1 MRKKLYIGMLM
12 VALALVSGCSKNAG
26 QEKGEE
32 NKTEVTSE
40 KKSEKVTEK
49 ETEKVTEK
57 KEEAVVAEELII
69 KDGEKEIYGKIYKP
83 AKDGEYP
90 AIILSHG
97 YNGCNSDF
105 AKECRYYAENG
116 YVAYA
121 YDFCGGST
129 KSKSSG
135 KSTDMTILTEK
146 ADLIAVFNYIK
157 TLDIV
162 NKEEIFLFGG
172 SQGGLVTA
180 LACEE
185 LKSEVKAMILYYPAL
200 NIPDDWRKNFK
211 SAEEI
216 PDTYD
221 FWGLKL
227 GKNFFTSIRDFYTFD
242 NIGGFD
248 KNVLIIHGDKD
259 AIVSLNYSEQAKSKY
274 PSLELVVLP
283 GEGHGFTPNGGTTA
297 MNKVLAFM
305 KAQ

>member
-1 MRKKLYIGMLM
+1 MRKKIYISMLM
-12 VALALVSGCSKNAG
+12 VALTLVVGCSNNAS
-26 QEKGEE
+26 QEKGVE

-40 KKSEKVTEK
+40 KKSEKETEK
-49 ETEKVTEK
+49 ETEK
-57 KEEAVVAEELII
+57 KEETVVVEELII

-83 AKDGEYP
+83 AKQGVYP

-105 AKECRYYAENG
+105 IKECKYYAENG

-135 KSTDMTILTEK
+135 QSTDMTIFTEK
-146 ADLIAVFNYIK
+146 ADLITVFNYIK

-162 NKEEIFLFGG
+162 NEEEIFLFGG

-200 NIPDDWRKNFK
+200 NIPDDWRNNFK
-211 SAEEI
+211 SVEEI

-242 NIGGFD
+242 NIGEFD

-259 AIVSLNYSEQAKSKY
+259 AIVSLNYSEQAKNKY
-274 PSLELVVLP
+274 TSLELVVLP

-297 MNKVLAFM
+297 MNKVLEFM
-305 KAQ
+305 KVQ

>member
-1 MRKKLYIGMLM
+1 MLM
-12 VALALVSGCSKNAG
+12 VALILVAGCSDNASL
-26 QEKGEE
+26 EKSAE
-32 NKTEVTSE
+32 NKSEVTTE
-40 KKSEKVTEK
+40 KTTEK
-49 ETEKVTEK
+49 ETEKNAEKEAETEK
-57 KEEAVVAEELII
+57 KETVVAEELII
-69 KDGEKEIYGKIYKP
+69 KDGKKEIYGKIYKP
-83 AKDGEYP
+83 AKEGEYP

-105 AKECRYYAENG
+105 IKECRYYAENG

-129 KSKSSG
+129 RSKSSG
-135 KSTDMTILTEK
+135 QSTDMTIFTEK
-146 ADLIAVFNYIK
+146 SDLITVFNYIK
-157 TLDIV
+157 TMDIV
-162 NKEEIFLFGG
+162 DEKEIFLFGG

-185 LKSEVKAMILYYPAL
+185 LKAEVKAMILYYPAL
-200 NIPDDWRKNFK
+200 NIPDDWRRNFK
-211 SAEEI
+211 SADVI

-242 NIGGFD
+242 NIGEFD
-248 KNVLIIHGDKD
+248 KNVLVIHGDKD
-259 AIVSLNYSEQAKSKY
+259 AIVSLDYSEQAKSKY
-274 PSLELVVLP
+274 NSLELVVLS

-297 MNKVLAFM
+297 MNKVLEFM

>member
-12 VALALVSGCSKNAG
+12 VALALVSGCSKNDG

-57 KEEAVVAEELII
+57 KEETVVAEELII

-121 YDFCGGST
+121 
-129 KSKSSG
+129 
-135 KSTDMTILTEK
+135 
-146 ADLIAVFNYIK
+146 
-157 TLDIV
+157 
-162 NKEEIFLFGG
+162 
-172 SQGGLVTA
+172 
-180 LACEE
+180 
-185 LKSEVKAMILYYPAL
+185 
-200 NIPDDWRKNFK
+200 
-211 SAEEI
+211 
-216 PDTYD
+216 YD

>member
-1 MRKKLYIGMLM
+1 MRKKLYVGMIMFALAM
-12 VALALVSGCSKNAG
+12 VAGCSNNDSQDK
-26 QEKGEE
+26 KVE

-40 KKSEKVTEK
+40 QVKEKA
-49 ETEKVTEK
+49 TEK
-57 KEEAVVAEELII
+57 KEEKVIVEELII
-69 KDGEKEIYGKIYKP
+69 KEGEKEIYGKVYKP
-83 AKDGEYP
+83 TKEGKYP

-97 YNGCNSDF
+97 YNGCNTDF

-135 KSTDMTILTEK
+135 KSTDMTVFTEK
-146 ADLIAVFNYIK
+146 SDLITVFNYIK
-157 TLDIV
+157 NMDIV

-172 SQGGLVTA
+172 SQGGFVTT

-185 LKSEVKAMILYYPAL
+185 LKSEVKAMVLYYPAL
-200 NIPDDWRKNFK
+200 NIPDDWRNNFK
-211 SAEEI
+211 TTEEI

-227 GKNFFTSIRDFYTFD
+227 GKNFFTSLRDFYTFD
-242 NIGGFD
+242 NIGSYD

-259 AIVSLNYSEQAKSKY
+259 VIVSTVYSEQAKSKY
-274 PSLELVVLP
+274 PNLELVILP
-283 GEGHGFTPNGGTTA
+283 GEGHGFTPSGGTLA
-297 MNKVLAFM
+297 MNKVLEFM
-305 KAQ
+305 NNQ

>member
-1 MRKKLYIGMLM
+1 MRKKICISMLM
-12 VALALVSGCSKNAG
+12 VALTLVVGCSNNVD
-26 QEKGEE
+26 QEKNVE
-32 NKTEVTSE
+32 NKSEVTSE
-40 KKSEKVTEK
+40 KKSEKE
-49 ETEKVTEK
+49 TEK
-57 KEEAVVAEELII
+57 KETIVVEELII

-83 AKDGEYP
+83 AKQGVYP

-105 AKECRYYAENG
+105 IKECRYYAENG

-135 KSTDMTILTEK
+135 QSTNMTIFTEK
-146 ADLIAVFNYIK
+146 ADLITVFNYIK

-162 NKEEIFLFGG
+162 NEEEIFLFGG

-180 LACEE
+180 LSCEE

-200 NIPDDWRKNFK
+200 NIPDDWRNIFK
-211 SAEEI
+211 SVEEI

-259 AIVSLNYSEQAKSKY
+259 EIVSLNYSEQAKNKY
-274 PSLELVVLP
+274 TNLELVVLP

-305 KAQ
+305 KEQ